1 MNPRRLVA
9 LAATLGTLAAL
20 SRIPFAA
27 IPSVQPASS
36 IVILTGAALGPVVG
50 MMTGAL
56 VPLISNA
63 FLGHGPWTIFQMV
76 GWAAMG
82 GFAFLLANRRSR
94 WVLAA
99 YGVGAGLAYGALLDV
114 WVWLA
119 GVRPL
124 SWNTLVPVLLR
135 GLPFNV
141 AHAVGNGVILWVVGP
156 RLFTL
161 LERARVKRVVE
172 WGGFEEEVE
181 GGDAVPGVGDVVGM
195 KME

>member
-1 MNPRRLVA
+1 MKARRLVA

-36 IVILTGAALGPVVG
+36 IVILAGAALGPAVG
-50 MMTGAL
+50 VLTGAL
-56 VPLISNA
+56 VPLVSNA
-63 FLGHGPWTIFQMV
+63 FLGHGPWTLFQAF

-82 GFAFLLANRRSR
+82 GFAFLLGGRRSR
-94 WVLAA
+94 WLLAA
-99 YGVGAGLAYGALLDV
+99 YGVAAGLAYGVLMDA

-124 SWNTLVPVLLR
+124 TWNTLVPVLAR
-135 GLPFNV
+135 GLPFNL
-141 AHAVGNGVILWVVGP
+141 AHAGGNAVILWVAGP

-161 LERARVKRVVE
+161 LERARARRVVQR
-172 WGGFEEEVE
+172 GSFEDEV
-181 GGDAVPGVGDVVGM
+181 GSSVVRDP
-195 KME
+195 METSVE

>member
-1 MNPRRLVA
+1 MKPRRLVA

-27 IPSVQPASS
+27 IPNVQPASS
-36 IVILTGAALGPVVG
+36 IVILAGAALGPAVG
-50 MMTGAL
+50 MLTGAL

-63 FLGHGPWTIFQMV
+63 FLGHGPWTLFQAA

-82 GFAFLLANRRSR
+82 GFAFVLGGTRSR

-99 YGVGAGLAYGALLDV
+99 YGVVAGLGYGVLMDA
-114 WVWLA
+114 WVWLV

-124 SWNTLVPVLLR
+124 GWSTLVPVLLR

-141 AHAVGNGVILWVVGP
+141 AHAGGNAVILWVAGP

-161 LERARVKRVVE
+161 LERARARRVVKRERFGGESVARGPVE
-172 WGGFEEEVE
+172 TSVE
-181 GGDAVPGVGDVVGM
+181 
-195 KME
+195 